1 MPSPIDTSD
10 SRRFVALTEEMISP
24 KDVGKLYQRAEMLAR
39 LPIPAQ
45 QWIVAR
51 AGGDPTIGFVVE
63 PYCFFLTH
71 EIVDEAAATALLPP
85 DYELVPSAIFADTT
99 PRPCGIIGA
108 FNVHTSVFWG
118 SRVELYV
125 IARNKR
131 TGMVSW
137 IICDY
142 ESNTISYDPGQ
153 GFSGATT
160 SRSVITTSHR
170 GEVIID
176 VASNERPNRL
186 SCVAD
191 LQKASMQALD
201 QPLWIEGNL
210 SVDYGGRLLEPD
222 SVPFGLIFDPGEME
236 RALQI
241 PLEAVTIEANTFG
254 AGFLSPEPLEAAC
267 FPYAQHFLTTSFPE
281 ESPIR
286 DREGLEAALEASLRR
301 GDRLR

>member
-1 MPSPIDTSD
+1 
-10 SRRFVALTEEMISP
+10 
-24 KDVGKLYQRAEMLAR
+24 
-39 LPIPAQ
+39 
-45 QWIVAR
+45 
-51 AGGDPTIGFVVE
+51 
-63 PYCFFLTH
+63 
-71 EIVDEAAATALLPP
+71 
-85 DYELVPSAIFADTT
+85 
-99 PRPCGIIGA
+99 
-108 FNVHTSVFWG
+108 
-118 SRVELYV
+118 
-125 IARNKR
+125 
-131 TGMVSW
+131 
-137 IICDY
+137 
-142 ESNTISYDPGQ
+142 
-153 GFSGATT
+153 
-160 SRSVITTSHR
+160 
-170 GEVIID
+170 
-176 VASNERPNRL
+176 
-186 SCVAD
+186 
-191 LQKASMQALD
+191 MQALD